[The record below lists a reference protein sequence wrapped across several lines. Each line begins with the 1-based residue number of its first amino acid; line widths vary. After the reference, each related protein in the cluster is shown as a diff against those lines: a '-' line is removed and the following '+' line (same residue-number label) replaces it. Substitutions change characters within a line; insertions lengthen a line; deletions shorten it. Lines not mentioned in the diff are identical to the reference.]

1 MLIFTNLLKIII
13 GFGRSIGLHTFDMEG
28 AMQLGSIFELSFF
41 LDLLRIFL
49 GIIFFISF
57 VGKAQKIAQDF
68 FCKFFPVIPLVS

>member
-1 MLIFTNLLKIII
+1 
-13 GFGRSIGLHTFDMEG
+13 
-28 AMQLGSIFELSFF
+28 MQLGSIFELSFF